1 MLLWAAKEAVTVP
14 QADNANASLGFRS
27 ITVQKSAAFQA
38 KHFDPLKSPYCGT
51 QKHNK
56 VKRRCNRFPLKC
68 CLGLTFL
75 IFSLMF
81 SFCVCWELLCWEFLV
96 IVPFWVGSYFF
107 LTLWISDSDWKKID
121 RFLFLSYI
129 FNINVFIVCYS
140 SMTLFPTCACLSI
153 LCLKFLDSLETHYS
167 FWSIIEA
174 NRHWITRNN
183 SLITLFFV

>member
-38 KHFDPLKSPYCGT
+38 KHFDPLKSPYCGI

-56 VKRRCNRFPLKC
+56 VKRRCKRLQLKC

-81 SFCVCWELLCWEFLV
+81 SFGVCWVLLCWEFLV
-96 IVPFWVGSYFF
+96 IVSFWVGSYFF
-107 LTLWISDSDWKKID
+107 LTLWISDSDWKKWQI
-121 RFLFLSYI
+121 FLSYI
-129 FNINVFIVCYS
+129 FNVNVVIVCYCS
-140 SMTLFPTCACLSI
+140 ITLFPTCACMCLSI
-153 LCLKFLDSLETHYS
+153 LCLRFTRDSLFILVNY
-167 FWSIIEA
+167 W
-174 NRHWITRNN
+174 NKP
-183 SLITLFFV
+183 SLNY